1 MMTNGLEKMAGG
13 KLEALEFKVG
23 DGANCIGVPLR
34 DLHLRSGVLVSA
46 LTRGRKTLIPNG
58 STVIESGDHA
68 VVVAPAGMLRDI
80 NDMTGGER

>member
-1 MMTNGLEKMAGG
+1 M
-13 KLEALEFKVG
+13 G

-34 DLHLRSGVLVSA
+34 DLKLRRGVLISA
-46 LTRGRKTLIPNG
+46 LTRGKKTLIPNG

-80 NDMTGGER
+80 NDMTDGER